1 MKQLSEMSV
10 EELNQQQK
18 SIKFVTGVMI
28 GALIAMGAIGVFL
41 TFQKGFSVF
50 TILPVCFL
58 PLAIINFKKLKEIR
72 EELRL
77 RE

>member
-18 SIKFVTGVMI
+18 SLRFITGVMI
-28 GALIAMGAIGVFL
+28 GLVIGMGAVSAFS

-50 TILPVCFL
+50 TMLPVFFL
-58 PLAIINFKKLKEIR
+58 PLAIINFKKLKEIK

-77 RE
+77 RR